1 MVGTRRSEAVR
12 PGRLAPTMLA
22 VSAKATLPVVPQV
35 SMRRIFMQAIS
46 GVSKPCA

>member
-1 MVGTRRSEAVR
+1 
-12 PGRLAPTMLA
+12 MLA

-46 GVSKPCA
+46 GVSKHCA